1 MTEVEALQSIDD
13 LIQTLKIMKRT
24 SIDAELLSKYISALD
39 FVYTKM
45 SLGTKIKNNV
55 DLQFDGQITID
66 EVIAAEDSND
76 R

>member
-45 SLGTKIKNNV
+45 SLGTKIKNSVN
-55 DLQFDGQITID
+55 LQFDGQITID

-76 R
+76 

>member
-45 SLGTKIKNNV
+45 SLGTKIKNSV

-76 R
+76 